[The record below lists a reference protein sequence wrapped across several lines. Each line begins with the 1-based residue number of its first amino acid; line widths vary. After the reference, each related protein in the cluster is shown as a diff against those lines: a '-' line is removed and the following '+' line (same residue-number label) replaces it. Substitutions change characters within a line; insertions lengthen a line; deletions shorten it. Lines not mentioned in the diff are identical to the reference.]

1 MSNTP
6 SMPRISKDAQRQAVF
21 VLKAAFLPYSGVRV
35 YNLYKSIWNMV
46 VDTGKFDVTEQNHE
60 EISEVITGSLEGLLL
75 LLNRTKNVGERQQIL
90 RKHLGEHCP
99 F

>member
-1 MSNTP
+1 
-6 SMPRISKDAQRQAVF
+6 
-21 VLKAAFLPYSGVRV
+21 
-35 YNLYKSIWNMV
+35 MV